1 MHYSVHTLAKQ
12 VICITKEYI
21 TQIVI
26 HNLPMELY
34 CIHCE
39 NLTQLGVDIRTTH
52 VQPTTWKGHGISV
65 CKSEECKDYKNQ
77 I

>member
-1 MHYSVHTLAKQ
+1 
-12 VICITKEYI
+12 
-21 TQIVI
+21 
-26 HNLPMELY
+26 MELY

-39 NLTQLGVDIRTTH
+39 NLTQLGVDVRTTH